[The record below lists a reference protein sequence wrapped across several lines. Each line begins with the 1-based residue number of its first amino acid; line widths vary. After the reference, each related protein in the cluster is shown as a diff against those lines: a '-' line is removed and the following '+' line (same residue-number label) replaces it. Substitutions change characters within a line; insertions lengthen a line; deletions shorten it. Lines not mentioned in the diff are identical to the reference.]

1 MSRNSGCFTGK
12 WQTAA
17 IPLLLFVLAAGAV
30 DVREKHI
37 FKGPFDMHVA
47 SGVSFAFTCDKPREV
62 QRRYVYFKSGDG
74 CYVVPFS
81 VKSAGRSVI
90 AVSRNAC
97 VREEGRVAG
106 WGNIQEIMVSFWR
119 EDTSPVN
126 WSASDVA
133 LRTEPYVAVVSV
145 PGSCVHDYP
154 KRLEACGLSTL
165 LVGAAELD
173 DQVLASAKLLVPIW
187 GKKPYPESA
196 QKAMKRFTARGGRV
210 FPVKERLAANTHRKL
225 LLALSARCPD
235 MKDVFDRKLVELEM
249 QAKRAAEVAA
259 GFPAFM
265 RAGGEDEIRGMS
277 CHTAYGP
284 EGVQND
290 PKWENWDRNCRL
302 LKAAGFNAVNVNV
315 ARGGIAFYE
324 SKVLPMSP
332 EVATKG
338 DSVEL
343 IKKACDKYGMK
354 FIAWKVCFRSRVGM
368 KTPAFEKWIAEGR
381 GAVSYGGDRNDEWLC
396 PTRPENRALEIESLV
411 ELAKRRPWAISLD
424 YIRYHGTD
432 WCFCE
437 HCRKE
442 FEAFSGETVADWPKG
457 VRKRKALEEK
467 WEAFRRH
474 TITSLVREVAR
485 RVRAEAPGVKIRAD
499 LIGRARGSA
508 LSVGQEW
515 NAWCREGL
523 LDIAG
528 PMDGGDADTL
538 KDRLPRQIAD
548 VGDARRMLP
557 TYYPSMLPSG
567 ANAADLEDIIRVGR
581 EAGIMG
587 FSLFRFD
594 GRLIE
599 MLALE
604 KGETKGER
612 K

>member
-1 MSRNSGCFTGK
+1 MSRFRVKVSFGWKAF
-12 WQTAA
+12 AF
-17 IPLLLFVLAAGAV
+17 LLPFSVLTAGAV

-37 FKGPFDMHVA
+37 FKGPFDLHTA
-47 SGVSFAFTCDKPREV
+47 NGISFAFSCDKPGEV
-62 QRRYVYFKSGDG
+62 QRRYVYFKSGNG
-74 CYVVPFS
+74 HYVAPFS
-81 VKSAGRSVI
+81 VKSSGHSVI
-90 AVSRNAC
+90 AVNRNAC
-97 VREEGRVAG
+97 VREEGKVSG
-106 WGNIQEIMVSFWR
+106 WKNVSEIMVSFWH
-119 EDTSPVN
+119 EDTSPVT

-145 PGSCVHDYP
+145 PGPCAHDYP

-165 LVGAAELD
+165 LVAAAELD
-173 DQVLASAKLLVPIW
+173 DRVLASAKLLVPIW
-187 GKKPYPESA
+187 GKKPYPDSA
-196 QKAMKRFTARGGRV
+196 QQAMKRFTARGGKV
-210 FPVKERLAANTHRKL
+210 FPVKDRLAANTHRKL

-235 MKDVFDRKLVELEM
+235 LKDVFDQKLAELEV
-249 QAKRAAEVAA
+249 QAKRDAVAAA

-265 RAGGEDEIRGMS
+265 RAGGEDEIRGVS

-284 EGVQND
+284 ELVGND

-338 DSVEL
+338 DSVDL

-368 KTPAFEKWIAEGR
+368 KTPAFERWIAEGR
-381 GAVSYGGDRNDEWLC
+381 GAVSYGGERNDEWLC
-396 PTRPENRALEIESLV
+396 PVRPENRALEIESLV

-437 HCRKE
+437 HCHKA
-442 FEAFSGETVADWPKG
+442 FEVFAGETVADWPKG
-457 VRKRKALEEK
+457 VHKNKTLEEK

-485 RVRAEAPGVKIRAD
+485 RVRAEVPGVKIRAD
-499 LIGRARGSA
+499 LFSRARGDA
-508 LSVGQEW
+508 LTVGQEW
-515 NAWCREGL
+515 DAWCREGI

-528 PMDGGDADTL
+528 PMDGGSADLL
-538 KDRLPRQIAD
+538 KERLPGQIAYA
-548 VGDARRMLP
+548 GGAHRMMP

-581 EAGIMG
+581 EAGLLG

-604 KGETKGER
+604 KGPNDR
-612 K
+612 

>member
-1 MSRNSGCFTGK
+1 MGRFRAKVSFGGRAF
-12 WQTAA
+12 AF
-17 IPLLLFVLAAGAV
+17 LLPFSVLTAGAV

-37 FKGPFDMHVA
+37 FKGPFDLHTA
-47 SGVSFAFTCDKPREV
+47 SGISLAFTCDKAGEV
-62 QRRYVYFKSGDG
+62 QRRYVYFKSGQG
-74 CYVVPFS
+74 CYVVPFA
-81 VKSAGRSVI
+81 VKSSGRSVI
-90 AVSRNAC
+90 AVNRNDC
-97 VREEGRVAG
+97 VREEGKVAG
-106 WGNIQEIMVSFWR
+106 WKNVSEIMVSFWR
-119 EDTSPVN
+119 DDAKHVT
-126 WSASDVA
+126 WSVSD
-133 LRTEPYVAVVSV
+133 LTLLTEPYVAVVSV
-145 PGSCVHDYP
+145 AGPCVHDYP
-154 KRLEACGLSTL
+154 RRLEDCGLATL
-165 LVGAAELD
+165 LVGADELD
-173 DQVLASAKLLVPIW
+173 DRVLASAKLLVPIW

-196 QKAMKRFTARGGRV
+196 QQAMKRFTARGGKV
-210 FPVKERLAANTHRKL
+210 FPVKERVAANTHKKL

-235 MKDVFDRKLVELEM
+235 LKDVFDQKLAELEE
-249 QAKRAAEVAA
+249 QRKRDAEAAA

-265 RAGGEDEIRGMS
+265 LAGGEDEIRGVS

-284 EGVQND
+284 EFVGND

-302 LKAAGFNAVNVNV
+302 LNAAGFNAVNVNV

-332 EVATKG
+332 EVKTKG

-368 KTPAFEKWIAEGR
+368 KTPAFERWIAEGR
-381 GAVSYGGDRNDEWLC
+381 GAVSADGKLNDEWLC

-411 ELAKRRPWAISLD
+411 ELAKRHPWAISLD

-437 HCRKE
+437 HCRKA

-457 VRKRKALEEK
+457 VRKRKPLEAK

-485 RVRAEAPGVKIRAD
+485 RVRVEAPGVKIRAD
-499 LIGRARGSA
+499 VFRRAQGDA
-508 LSVGQEW
+508 LTVAQDWES
-515 NAWCREGL
+515 WCREGL
-523 LDIAG
+523 LDTVS
-528 PMDGGDADTL
+528 PMDGGPADELRLKLDAQV
-538 KDRLPRQIAD
+538 PSA
-548 VGDARRMLP
+548 GGASRMVP
-557 TYYPSMLPSG
+557 TYYPSLWWQTT
-567 ANAADLEDIIRVGR
+567 NAEDIMNAIRVGR
-581 EAGIMG
+581 EVGVAG

-599 MLALE
+599 MLALD
-604 KGETKGER
+604 KDETGDK